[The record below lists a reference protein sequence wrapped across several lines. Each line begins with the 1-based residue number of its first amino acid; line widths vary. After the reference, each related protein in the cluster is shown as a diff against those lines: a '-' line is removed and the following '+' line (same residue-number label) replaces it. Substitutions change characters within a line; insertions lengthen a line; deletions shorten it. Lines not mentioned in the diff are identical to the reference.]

1 MSVGTATVNRTVPLR
16 RITPH
21 NSNPSSA
28 PVLWMRF
35 THTSKCMVKWWH
47 SPNNTAIEF
56 SQDLKE
62 FINHMKVSNR
72 QTYVEV
78 YRGQTLV
85 TSGMAYCWVPDPFS
99 KAVGRRN
106 ALLNATLNMT
116 RAERKEIFT
125 AYNALIEKSKTKKKE
140 TPNE

>member
-1 MSVGTATVNRTVPLR
+1 MTVGTATVNRTVQLR
-16 RITPH
+16 KVTTS
-21 NSNPSSA
+21 SNA

-35 THTSKCMVKWWH
+35 THTSRCMVKWWH
-47 SPNNTAIEF
+47 QPNNTAIEF

-72 QTYVEV
+72 QTIVEV
-78 YRGQTLV
+78 YRDNKVIAMGT
-85 TSGMAYCWVPDPFS
+85 AYCWVPDPFN

-116 RAERKEIFT
+116 RAERKEIFD
-125 AYNALIEKSKTKKKE
+125 AYNALIEKSKTKKE
-140 TPNE
+140 NPPNE